1 MSAEENGSRGF
12 EKSPV
17 TVYWENI
24 YAGYRYFDTFQKNV
38 LFPFGYGLSYTTFEL
53 TETGTQK
60 NKDGIKVVVR
70 VKNTGTVPGKEVAQ
84 VYWSKMDQEGSEH
97 PDGRLWEV
105 SKKPPCWLLVKR
117 KYLALQF
124 HGKNWQYMK
133 KSEPHGC
140 WKKGSMHCVWET
152 LPKIRSVENLCKQ
165 NRIMFWS
172 NVRIA

>member
-1 MSAEENGSRGF
+1 M
-12 EKSPV
+12 
-17 TVYWENI
+17 
-24 YAGYRYFDTFQKNV
+24 
-38 LFPFGYGLSYTTFEL
+38 
-53 TETGTQK
+53 
-60 NKDGIKVVVR
+60 
-70 VKNTGTVPGKEVAQ
+70 KNTGTVPGKEVAQ

-97 PDGRLWEV
+97 PMQALGGFEKTSLL
-105 SKKPPCWLLVKR
+105 LLVKR